1 MYFKKLKYG
10 NLLFIIVGSVVIL
23 LICDFFESL
32 HQSQEIVLVYVQM
45 KQICELWWIFSQ
57 IQVKLR

>member
-57 IQVKLR
+57 IQAKLS